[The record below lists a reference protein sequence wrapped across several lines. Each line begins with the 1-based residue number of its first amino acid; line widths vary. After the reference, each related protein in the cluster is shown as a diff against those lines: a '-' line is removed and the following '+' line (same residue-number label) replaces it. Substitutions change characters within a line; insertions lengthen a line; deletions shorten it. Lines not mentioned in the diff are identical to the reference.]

1 MQKLTDWLEP
11 LSWTVYQAACA
22 PTAMTTVRRR
32 GFSRRGVVLSFPV
45 IYHPTGLS
53 SNVWATI
60 DQNVISNTDLYQ
72 FPSEILGF
80 ITLSLSWV
88 TNFADS
94 PSLNWPVVQLVLILN
109 YLAPVSTHSA
119 HSCYSMGKEWR
130 NPQRTPNA
138 HQDHSQIWGKETLLE
153 DLIISLKTQGRARED
168 DS

>member
-11 LSWTVYQAACA
+11 LSWTVYQTACA
-22 PTAMTTVRRR
+22 PITMTTVTRR
-32 GFSRRGVVLSFPV
+32 GFSSRGVVLSFPV

-53 SNVWATI
+53 SNVWAIT

-72 FPSEILGF
+72 FSSEILGF
-80 ITLSLSWV
+80 ITLSSWWV

-109 YLAPVSTHSA
+109 YLAPVSMHSA
-119 HSCYSMGKEWR
+119 HSCYSMDKEWR

-138 HQDHSQIWGKETLLE
+138 HQVHSPIWGKETLLE
-153 DLIISLKTQGRARED
+153 DLLVSLKTQGRARED